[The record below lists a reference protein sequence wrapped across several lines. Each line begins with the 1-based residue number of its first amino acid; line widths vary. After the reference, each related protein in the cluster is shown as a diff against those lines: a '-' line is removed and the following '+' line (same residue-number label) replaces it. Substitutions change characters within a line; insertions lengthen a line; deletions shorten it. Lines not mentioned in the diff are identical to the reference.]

1 MLLLARLSYSCY
13 GQDSLVGA
21 RIDQLYRVWDAA
33 YIADSSDE
41 SPIAIEQLFNYYDK
55 QTIDTS
61 QQTQL
66 YADMYLLKSEYL
78 RKETGLSI
86 TGNYLENIGTA
97 FGDLEDNAFYHRR
110 FQMGLKWDLMKGGF
124 LSSRNQSEQAKIQ
137 AELEQLRPN
146 KHVEKENYIKKW
158 HELSYHFN
166 KLKVD
171 LLNSREKLI
180 DTTTSIAGELHF
192 LGYFPKE
199 ELIKLYT
206 KQAEIA
212 SLKDVYK
219 AYNAEYIKLA
229 PAPNFSNDLP
239 LLDVLPLVFGIDS
252 LWNDDV
258 KDSLVAKEME
268 LVALENKWLHD
279 VSLSPFLRYNYYDLV
294 APANFRS
301 FMSAGINFSLP
312 IPFNNK
318 SEKAYLEAKV
328 KAKYEEIDEST
339 QLIRQDALTIF
350 YEYRYKL
357 KQYISFH
364 YKAILLREML
374 RQEQARKEISPLRFN
389 PVDAIQILDELTA
402 VELEMIDL
410 KQNMYLKI
418 LRLQL
423 ALNNPDAKHLFHAI
437 DLEKIQEQKST
448 LELYCWSAAIEE
460 FSAAKIFGFSELN
473 NFQSVLLSLPKESGS
488 NARYS
493 SFLALAQGRN
503 MNVKF
508 MIGDNNLIK
517 KVFAEEM
524 SSRLQGI
531 PSDYYSEIHLDV
543 EPHTFNDWKINQ
555 SKYLSEYLIML
566 QDARKWCDEN
576 GKKLSVSI
584 PLHYP
589 EATIKDIFDLCDKV
603 YFMAYENVKTE
614 YIVRKAKNYEL
625 SKTVIALRTNDF
637 INRLEMENKIDE
649 LEDAGFNQFIYH
661 DFKSLYS
668 LK

>member
-1 MLLLARLSYSCY
+1 LASFAHKSFA
-13 GQDSLVGA
+13 QDSLVGA
-21 RIDQLYRVWDAA
+21 KINQLYKVWDAA
-33 YIADSSDE
+33 YLAGQNEDKPISMDE
-41 SPIAIEQLFNYYDK
+41 LFSYYDR

-110 FQMGLKWDLMKGGF
+110 FQMGLKWDLLKGGF

-137 AELEQLRPN
+137 AELEKLRPN

-166 KLKVD
+166 TLKVD
-171 LLNSREKLI
+171 LLKSREKLI
-180 DTTTSIAGELHF
+180 DTTTNVANELHF
-192 LGYFPKE
+192 LGYFSKE

-206 KQAEIA
+206 KQAEIS
-212 SLKDVYK
+212 SLIDVYQ
-219 AYNAEYIKLA
+219 AYNSEYVKLA
-229 PAPNFSNDLP
+229 AAPSISNELP

-252 LWNDDV
+252 LWNDDT
-258 KDSLVAKEME
+258 KDSLIAKEME
-268 LVALENKWLHD
+268 LVELENKWLHD

-294 APANFRS
+294 APANYRS
-301 FMSAGINFSLP
+301 FMSAGLNFSLP

-318 SEKAYLEAKV
+318 AEKAYLEAKV
-328 KAKYEEIDEST
+328 KAKYEEIDESS
-339 QLIRQDALTIF
+339 QLLRQDALTVF

-364 YKAILLREML
+364 YKAILLKEML

-423 ALNNPDAKHLFHAI
+423 ALNNPDAKYIFHAI
-437 DLEKIQEQKST
+437 NLEKIEEQKSN
-448 LELYCWSAAIEE
+448 LELYCWSAAINE
-460 FSAAKIFGFSELN
+460 FSAAKIFGFTELN
-473 NFQSVLLSLPKESGS
+473 NIKSALLSLPKESAS
-488 NARYS
+488 NARYR
-493 SFLALAQGRN
+493 SFLELAQGRDL
-503 MNVKF
+503 NVKF
-508 MIGDNNLIK
+508 MIGDNNLFK

-524 SSRLQGI
+524 NSRLQGI
-531 PSDYYSEIHLDV
+531 SSEYYSEIHLDV
-543 EPHTFNDWKINQ
+543 EPHTFDDWKANQ
-555 SKYLSEYLIML
+555 SSYLNEYLIML
-566 QDARKWCDEN
+566 REARKWCDEN

-589 EATIKDIFDLCDKV
+589 EATIKDIFELCDRV
-603 YFMAYENVKTE
+603 YFMAYENIKTD
-614 YIVRKAKNYEL
+614 YIVRKAQAYDR

-637 INRLEMENKIDE
+637 LNRLEMENKIDE
-649 LEDAGFNQFIYH
+649 LENAGFNQFIYH